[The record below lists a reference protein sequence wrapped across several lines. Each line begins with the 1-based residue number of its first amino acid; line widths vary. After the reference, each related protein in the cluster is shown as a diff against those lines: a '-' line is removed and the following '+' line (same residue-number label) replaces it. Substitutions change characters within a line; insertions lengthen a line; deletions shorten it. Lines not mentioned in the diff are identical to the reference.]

1 MLKGPQPTPRPSSTD
16 TPQAY
21 VKAVSSNPQQRNQS
35 ELPKQN
41 PFTFREHTSP
51 YPQPQALGTTFEDRV
66 RDYMAAHAERM
77 ERFKNTIFKQREVI
91 NDRMIEMFG
100 LLKEL
105 TASRT
110 PKKVLIREEARQ
122 PITKNI
128 NYISVIQVEEEK
140 NIVNNGVIAESIV
153 EPSKSKEEKPLEKV
167 DETNEVE
174 RKMD

>member
-1 MLKGPQPTPRPSSTD
+1 
-16 TPQAY
+16 
-21 VKAVSSNPQQRNQS
+21 
-35 ELPKQN
+35 
-41 PFTFREHTSP
+41 
-51 YPQPQALGTTFEDRV
+51 
-66 RDYMAAHAERM
+66 M

-128 NYISVIQVEEEK
+128 NYISVVQVEEEK
-140 NIVNNGVIAESIV
+140 NIVNNVAIAESVV
-153 EPSKSKEEKPLEKV
+153 EPSKSEEEKPLEKV
-167 DETNEVE
+167 DETNEV
-174 RKMD
+174 